1 MRASGDARGP
11 GSESAAPRRSGR
23 RRPRLRRRRR
33 HAKRPPRKVGQRLR
47 RGVYLLPSL
56 FTTGNIVMGFYA
68 IVLGFRGQFTTAA
81 LVICIAGVL
90 DGLDG
95 HIARLTHTES
105 DFGREYDSLA
115 DLFTFGAAPAILA
128 YHWGLESLGRIGW
141 LIPLFFV
148 ICTAVRLARFN
159 VQTKIVDSRFFVGLP
174 CPAAAGFIASF
185 LFVAPNSEWKVWLEA
200 AMLIALV
207 CIGSLMVST
216 FRFPSAK
223 KIDLRQRWSYRIV
236 LPWAAGLLA
245 AAFHPPA
252 FFLSAAVVYTS
263 MGPLSWLWGR
273 LRRGSKVTPAQAG

>member
-1 MRASGDARGP
+1 MKTTGDAG
-11 GSESAAPRRSGR
+11 GSSSESTPPGRPGR

-33 HAKRPPRKVGQRLR
+33 HGQRPPRRVRQRLR

-56 FTTGNIVMGFYA
+56 FTTGNIVMGYYA
-68 IVLGFRGQFTTAA
+68 IVLGFRGEFTTAA
-81 LVICIAGVL
+81 LIVCLAGFV

-115 DLFTFGAAPAILA
+115 DLFTFGAAPGILA
-128 YHWGLESLGRIGW
+128 YHWGLQSLGRIGW
-141 LIPLFFV
+141 LIPLFFL

-159 VQTKIVDSRFFVGLP
+159 VQTKTVDSRFFVGLP

-185 LFVAPNSEWKVWLEA
+185 LFLAPDNSWKAWLDG

-207 CIGSLMVST
+207 GIGSLMVST
-216 FRFPSAK
+216 FRYPSAK

-236 LPWAAGLLA
+236 LPWAAGILA

-273 LRRGSKVTPAQAG
+273 LRRNARIESLDTS

>member
-1 MRASGDARGP
+1 MSATGDVNGP
-11 GSESAAPRRSGR
+11 KDGTSFRRPLRPRRRWR
-23 RRPRLRRRRR
+23 RRPGQRS
-33 HAKRPPRKVGQRLR
+33 PRKVRQRLR

-56 FTTGNIVMGFYA
+56 FTTANIVMGFYA

-115 DLFTFGAAPAILA
+115 DLFTFGAAPGILA
-128 YHWGLESLGRIGW
+128 YHWGLSSLGRIGW
-141 LIPLFFV
+141 LVPLFFL

-159 VQTKIVDSRFFVGLP
+159 VQTKTVDSRFFVGLP
-174 CPAAAGFIASF
+174 SPAAAGAIASLLF
-185 LFVAPNSEWKVWLEA
+185 LAPDNSWRAWLDG
-200 AMLIALV
+200 AMLLALAGV
-207 CIGSLMVST
+207 GTLMVST
-216 FRFPSAK
+216 FRYPSAK
-223 KIDLRQRWSYRIV
+223 KIDLRQRWSYRII
-236 LPWAAGLLA
+236 LPWATGLLA

-252 FFLSAAVVYTS
+252 FFFSAAVVYTS

-273 LRRGSKVTPAQAG
+273 LSRQAKVEGLGT